1 MSRTTAPA
9 NAGTMPTER
18 DRLLAESFQDLEHNL
33 STLRAAAAVLEIV
46 EDQTILRR
54 TEFAETVRQMAGVPL
69 GYEVYVFTEAQ
80 AEAIRHA
87 TFALRLE
94 VEKIC
99 ERYFAEMDKAGG

>member
-9 NAGTMPTER
+9 AAGTMPTER
-18 DRLLAESFQDLEHNL
+18 DLLLAGSFQDLEHNI
-33 STLRAAAAVLEIV
+33 SGLRGAAAVLEVV
-46 EDQTILRR
+46 EDVTILSR
-54 TEFAETVRQMAGVPL
+54 TDFAEKVRQKAGVPL

-87 TFALRLE
+87 TFMLRIE
-94 VEKIC
+94 VEKLC